1 VNLVKFDSK
10 VFFQRL
16 FRPAANFMADKGI
29 TANQVTGSTM
39 LLSLGAGTAVCLSP
53 GQRWPLITVLSVV
66 FVRLAFNHIDGMLAR
81 EHGMATPLGGILNEL
96 SDVISDTAL
105 FLPLATISGIAP
117 WPVFLAVLFGVITE
131 MAGVVGLAIGA
142 GRRED
147 GPLSKKPRGTCFAII
162 ILAIILGAPPGGWMN
177 VLLILV
183 LPLMVLTIINRVKG
197 AIREVTP

>member
-1 VNLVKFDSK
+1 MARYDSK

-16 FRPAANFMADKGI
+16 FRPAANFMARAGV
-29 TANQVTGSTM
+29 TANQVTASTI
-39 LLSLGAGTAVCLSP
+39 LLSLCTGAAVCLWP
-53 GQRWPLITVLSVV
+53 GQRWPLIAILSAV

-96 SDVISDTAL
+96 SDVISDAAL
-105 FLPLATISGIAP
+105 FLPLAAISGIAT
-117 WPVFLAVLFGVITE
+117 WPVFLAVLLGVITE

-162 ILAIILGAPPGGWMN
+162 ILAIILGVPPGGWMN
-177 VLLILV
+177 VLLITT

-197 AIREVTP
+197 AIREVAR

>member
-1 VNLVKFDSK
+1 
-10 VFFQRL
+10 
-16 FRPAANFMADKGI
+16 MARAGV
-29 TANQVTGSTM
+29 TANQVTASTI
-39 LLSLGAGTAVCLSP
+39 LLSLCTGAAVCLWP
-53 GQRWPLITVLSVV
+53 GQRWPLIAILSAV

-96 SDVISDTAL
+96 SDVISDAAL
-105 FLPLATISGIAP
+105 FLPLAAISGIAT
-117 WPVFLAVLFGVITE
+117 WPVFLAVLLGVITE

-162 ILAIILGAPPGGWMN
+162 ILAIILGVPPGGWMN
-177 VLLILV
+177 VLLITT

-197 AIREVTP
+197 AIREVAR

>member
-1 VNLVKFDSK
+1 MARYDSK

-16 FRPAANFMADKGI
+16 FRPAARFMARAGV
-29 TANQVTGSTM
+29 TANQVTASTI
-39 LLSLGAGTAVCLSP
+39 LLSLCTGAAVCLWP
-53 GQRWPLITVLSVV
+53 GQRWPLIAILSAV

-96 SDVISDTAL
+96 SDVISDAAL
-105 FLPLATISGIAP
+105 FLPLAAISGIAT
-117 WPVFLAVLFGVITE
+117 WPVFLAVLLGVITE

-162 ILAIILGAPPGGWMN
+162 ILAIILGVPPGGWMN
-177 VLLILV
+177 VLLITT

-197 AIREVTP
+197 AIREVAR

>member
-1 VNLVKFDSK
+1 MARYDSK

-16 FRPAANFMADKGI
+16 FRPAANFMARAGV
-29 TANQVTGSTM
+29 TANQVTASTI
-39 LLSLGAGTAVCLSP
+39 LLSLCTGAAVCLWP
-53 GQRWPLITVLSVV
+53 GQRWPLIAILSAV

-96 SDVISDTAL
+96 SDVISDAAL
-105 FLPLATISGIAP
+105 FLPLAAISGIAT
-117 WPVFLAVLFGVITE
+117 WPVFLAVLLGVITE

-162 ILAIILGAPPGGWMN
+162 ILAIILGVPPGGWMN
-177 VLLILV
+177 VLLIAT

-197 AIREVTP
+197 AIREVAR